1 MEILT
6 SYRAYFAYR
15 NNKGEKV
22 DQNMSWPLDTYKIIQ
37 EYDVPS
43 AMKEFKSKFPKHRLI
58 GLAGT
63 TDLSRDYITKLM
75 SLQGH
80 KAYVK

>member
-1 MEILT
+1 MESLT

-15 NNKGEKV
+15 DDKGQTV
-22 DQNMSWPLDTYKIIQ
+22 DQDMSWPLDTYKIIQ

-43 AMKEFKSKFPKHRLI
+43 AMKEFKDKFPKHRLI

-63 TDLSRDYITKLM
+63 EDLSPGYITQLM

-80 KAYVK
+80 KSYVK